1 MNDLSHQNEHNVDI
15 IERLPPNLWLLVY
28 SCSSAVAVIAFMAED
43 VFRNHQGKEVGLY
56 LLAVAFITMVW
67 PVPID
72 KPEPGRRIAYYIAES
87 NWTAPIQSAL
97 THILPIMVT
106 GLVWVFIGHNENA
119 TFPLTTGS
127 LISVALVH
135 LIITVQHRM
144 TQPNV

>member
-1 MNDLSHQNEHNVDI
+1 MDHPIYDDHETDV
-15 IERLPPNLWLLVY
+15 IERLPPGLWLAIY
-28 SCSSAVAVIAFMAED
+28 SATSVTSVIAFMASD
-43 VFRNHQGKEVGLY
+43 IFMNHQGTEVLVY
-56 LLAVAFITMVW
+56 LFAVAFISVFW

-72 KPEPGRRIAYYIAES
+72 KPDPGRRIAYYIAES